1 MLLAISISGWWV
13 VIVPAAAYGAGLL
26 SYHIVS
32 SRISS
37 LIGDVKKDI
46 AEIKAKLSKI

>member
-1 MLLAISISGWWV
+1 MLLTISISGWWV

-32 SRISS
+32 SKVSS
-37 LIGDVKKDI
+37 ILADVHKKLIDI
-46 AEIKAKLSKI
+46 YTKLK